1 MQVNLRTGLQA
12 ENWNV
17 EVFGKNIFDDKT
29 PQRIGIATD
38 FSRFPAGGLLQ
49 TVSLIPSRGQ
59 QFGVR
64 ACYDF

>member
-1 MQVNLRTGLQA
+1 MQVNLRTGLQE

-49 TVSLIPSRGQ
+49 TVSLIPSRG
-59 QFGVR
+59 
-64 ACYDF
+64 